1 MSKQTRIIGWL
12 VCFIALSG
20 MLAADKAQPV
30 PGPIKPYLGVDIA
43 VVQIGT
49 TGNPEWSPTFTLKNL
64 GVRRIKRNLT
74 KIVKANGGVIVPFGD
89 IWVDLRPGKT
99 LFWEG
104 GPTLCNF
111 AKLGDVIEVTID
123 ADNKLAED
131 NEGNNTLSKK
141 ITLIIRSRAVT
152 SVKKQ

>member
-1 MSKQTRIIGWL
+1 MSKQTRIMGWI
-12 VCFIALSG
+12 VCFIVLSG

-30 PGPIKPYLGVDIA
+30 PGPVKPYLGVDIA

-64 GVRRIKRNLT
+64 GVRRIKRNLEM
-74 KIVKANGGVIVPFGD
+74 IVKSNGGVITLGP
-89 IWVDLRPGKT
+89 IWVDLQPGKT
-99 LFWEG
+99 LQWVG

-123 ADNKLAED
+123 AGNKLAED
-131 NEGNNTLSKK
+131 NEANNVLSKK
-141 ITLIIRSRAVT
+141 ITLIIPSSAVI
-152 SVKKQ
+152 KKR

>member
-1 MSKQTRIIGWL
+1 MNKQTRIIGWL

-64 GVRRIKRNLT
+64 GTRRIKRNLT
-74 KIVKANGGVIVPFGD
+74 KIVKANGGVIVPIGD
-89 IWVDLRPGKT
+89 IWVDLQPGKT

-123 ADNKLAED
+123 VDNKLAED
-131 NEGNNTLSKK
+131 NESNNVLSKK
-141 ITLIIRSRAVT
+141 ITLIIRSTVAIQ
-152 SVKKQ
+152 KK